1 MRNKKFFICLI
12 PQLLAELGEEV
23 PNLVPASYILQKA
36 DILLVIGTSLQVY
49 PAASL
54 IYEASKNCSKFVI
67 DPNELNIPNDFYHIK
82 KNAIKGMKE
91 ITKLI

>member
-1 MRNKKFFICLI
+1 MPLFISPKSSNKMASHF
-12 PQLLAELGEEV
+12 V
-23 PNLVPASYILQKA
+23 PKIILVL
-36 DILLVIGTSLQVY
+36 
-49 PAASL
+49 AASL
-54 IYEASKNCSKFVI
+54 IYETSKNCSKFVI